1 MIVSWNSQYDQIF
14 KFIVCYK
21 NLLFVLKF
29 IKGKTQDRIGGVVWK
44 QEQMRDTFFLFRQ
57 RVVFLKTVI
66 LVCSGLESTIVLP
79 TKHETEDIF
88 SSSRWTSWSR
98 STRRRKPR
106 LRPPRR
112 TRRRS
117 SRTIVILL
125 PSFPLLSPPF
135 VQLIIIIF
143 TYEKL
148 SAFYY

>member
-1 MIVSWNSQYDQIF
+1 MIVSWNFQYDQIF

-66 LVCSGLESTIVLP
+66 LVCSGLESITI
-79 TKHETEDIF
+79 HETEDIF

-98 STRRRKPR
+98 STRRRRPR